1 MARRRQLYLK
11 ALNNP
16 NGLRF
21 VEFTRLPEG
30 FGFTLDRQRG
40 SHRLYVRE
48 DVREF
53 VNVQPPSNG
62 KAKPAQVREFLAL
75 VQRYTLQVDEDDV

>member
-1 MARRRQLYLK
+1 MARRRKLLLK

-16 NGLRF
+16 RGLRF
-21 VEFTRLPEG
+21 GEFTRLIEG

-53 VNVQPPSNG
+53 VNVQPSTDG
-62 KAKPAQVREFLAL
+62 KAKPAQVREFLEL
-75 VQRYTLQVDEDDV
+75 VQRHALQIEEEDG

>member
-1 MARRRQLYLK
+1 MARRRKLYLK

-16 NGLRF
+16 KGLRF
-21 VEFTRLPEG
+21 GEFTRLIEG
-30 FGFTLDRQRG
+30 LGFTLDRQRG

-53 VNVQPPSNG
+53 VNVQPSTDG
-62 KAKPAQVREFLAL
+62 KSKPAQVRAFMEL
-75 VQRYTLQVDEDDV
+75 VQRYALQIEEDDV

>member
-1 MARRRQLYLK
+1 MARRRKLHLK

-16 NGLRF
+16 SGLRF
-21 VEFTRLPEG
+21 GEFTRLIEG
-30 FGFTLDRQRG
+30 FGFALDRQRG

-53 VNVQPPSNG
+53 VNVQPSTDG
-62 KAKPAQVREFLAL
+62 KAKPAQVREFLEL
-75 VQRYTLQVDEDDV
+75 VQRYALSIAEDDV

>member
-1 MARRRQLYLK
+1 MARRRKLYLK

-16 NGLRF
+16 KGLRF
-21 VEFTRLPEG
+21 GEFTRLLEA
-30 FGFTLDRQRG
+30 FGFMLDRQRG

-53 VNVQPPSNG
+53 VNVQPTSDG
-62 KAKPAQVREFLAL
+62 KAKPAQVREFLEL
-75 VQRYTLQVDEDDV
+75 VQRHALQIEEEDA